1 VTLLSTLTR
10 LRARPLLRYV
20 NYLNFIFFNLLV
32 LMIFY
37 CECMNESYNPHA
49 LCESMQEKEVGE
61 IKTEAPLVD
70 VSEQKHEGE
79 KPAEPET
86 PAAEP
91 EKKDE
96 TPAAKSEDKVEAA
109 AAPEKKEETPP
120 AKETEKKESDVA
132 PTKEANKETP
142 LVTV

>member
-1 VTLLSTLTR
+1 MGGCAGKFKGSDDLSPE
-10 LRARPLLRYV
+10 PLPSDAPV
-20 NYLNFIFFNLLV
+20 NPDQAEGETV
-32 LMIFY
+32 
-37 CECMNESYNPHA
+37 A
-49 LCESMQEKEVGE
+49 KEKEVGE

-142 LVTV
+142 PVTVWSEMK